1 MKIRNL
7 LVAIGLALLAAVWLL
22 SGILG
27 REATE
32 TPPTLAE
39 VRDATLD
46 VLGDRPMT
54 RVRVQR
60 SRATTQPKSLTLR
73 GRTEI
78 KNVVVVQ
85 SQTNGLVTRREVDV
99 GEHVSVGELLCQLET
114 TDREARVGEAR
125 AAVAMTSVA
134 YEGALSLQEAGLQGE
149 LEIATAKSNLSV
161 AERGLV
167 TAEIELGRT
176 SIRSPIA
183 GIVEET
189 LVNVGDYALM
199 GTPCVKL
206 VDLDPIYITASVS
219 EMHVDEISVGAEAEA
234 VLTNG
239 RTVSGPVT
247 FVGNVASDQSRTFRV
262 EVAVANPEYEIRAG
276 LSAELTVPLDLYE
289 VHKISAAL
297 LVLNSEGD
305 TGVRVVNS
313 DRRVEF
319 RKVEIVRQTGDGLW
333 VSGLPDSVVLIS
345 VGQEFVSA
353 GERVEISYAD
363 ST

>member
-7 LVAIGLALLAAVWLL
+7 LVAAGLALVAGVWLL

-27 REATE
+27 REPSE
-32 TPPTLAE
+32 SPPTLAE
-39 VRDATLD
+39 VRDVTLD

-60 SRATTQPKSLTLR
+60 SRATTQPKLLTLR

-85 SQTNGLVTRREVDV
+85 SQTNGLVTRRAVDV
-99 GEHVSVGELLCQLET
+99 GEQVSVGDVLCHLET
-114 TDREARVGEAR
+114 SDREARVDEAR
-125 AAVAMTSVA
+125 AAVEMTSVA
-134 YEGALSLQEAGLQGE
+134 YEGAVSLQEAGLQGE
-149 LEIATAKSNLSV
+149 LQIATAKSNLTM

-176 SIRSPIA
+176 VIRSPVD

-199 GTPCVKL
+199 GSPCVKL
-206 VDLDPIYITASVS
+206 VDLDPVYITANVS
-219 EMHVDEISVGAEAEA
+219 ETHVDEISIGAEAEA
-234 VLTNG
+234 LLTNG
-239 RTVSGPVT
+239 RAVSGPVT
-247 FVGNVASDQSRTFRV
+247 FVGNVASDQSRTFRI
-262 EVAVANPEYEIRAG
+262 EVAVANPDYEIRAG
-276 LSAELTVPLDLYE
+276 LSAELTVPLELYE

-305 TGVRVVNS
+305 IGVRVVNS

-319 RKVEIVRQTGDGLW
+319 RRVDIVRQTSDGLW

-353 GERVEISYAD
+353 GEHVEISYAD